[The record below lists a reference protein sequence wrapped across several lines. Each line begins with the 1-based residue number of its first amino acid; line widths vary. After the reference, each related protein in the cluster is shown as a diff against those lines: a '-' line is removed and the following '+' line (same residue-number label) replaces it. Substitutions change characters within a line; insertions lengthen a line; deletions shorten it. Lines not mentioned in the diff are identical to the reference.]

1 MKNDFFKAFENNGHK
16 VFKWDDVTYKKD
28 GPSYTKNTNK
38 KINPKLEGMIEQ
50 IVCASGRNFIGTE
63 MSTFSDYIRIL
74 EKYLKDKNNIKK
86 HSHNI
91 KEFFKN
97 YNSKSYTN

>member
-1 MKNDFFKAFENNGHK
+1 M
-16 VFKWDDVTYKKD
+16 VYLTQ
-28 GPSYTKNTNK
+28 KNTHK
-38 KINPKLEGMIEQ
+38 KINPKWEGMVEQ
-50 IVCASGRNFIGTE
+50 IICASARIFIGTE

-74 EKYLKDKNNIKK
+74 EKYLKNKHNIKT

-97 YNSKSYTN
+97 YSNKSYTN